1 MRIKVTGYL
10 NTDDMETRHV
20 DSFHELG
27 LSEEG
32 FMFYTTELGL
42 EDVEFLALP
51 YNEEAP
57 PRGPKK

>member
-1 MRIKVTGYL
+1 
-10 NTDDMETRHV
+10 
-20 DSFHELG
+20 LG

-32 FMFYTTELGL
+32 FLFYTTELGL

-51 YNEEAP
+51 DNEEAP